1 MKKLLTIANLLAAL
15 SPSFGLG
22 IVDFENFSNSL
33 IYTNAVHN
41 GPATGLISGAA
52 GAYYFALLS
61 GLTNATT
68 IDATLDNGTP
78 LASGGWVYEDLGT
91 NTATPGLMN
100 GNYTTDPGVGV
111 SQSSGDPANFV
122 VVGWSANI
130 GTTFSQAKIWW
141 NNGCPTAGPSGY
153 FGISGIAQDIIVG
166 GNPYPVP
173 TIFGPTPRYEI
184 QGFTLNWYALPPQV
198 ATLPAT
204 GSPATAVT
212 LNGTVSPNGVGGSAW
227 FQWGT
232 TAAYGNTT
240 PRVGIGSGMTPVPVS
255 ATLAGLNPSL
265 GYHYRAVGSNSMGV
279 TYGSDCTFNSTL
291 QSSRGYAL
299 SFDGAT
305 GYVRIPGFFTNIP
318 NTAITVEF
326 WQKVNAVANQS
337 TFCESTFVNGSV
349 LNAHV
354 PYGDGKVYWDFGNI
368 STGGRLSYT
377 PPVSIVGTWQHF
389 ALVVDGVTGEQEI
402 YRNGVR
408 EAAAFGTP
416 QLARTNLDLVLGGA
430 TAGVPYGGLI
440 DEFRIWNVPR
450 YVNDIQANMYRHL
463 TGSEP
468 GLFAYWT
475 FNEGSGATTY
485 DATGR
490 GANTG
495 FLSNGVTW
503 VVSDIPLSP
512 DVATMPATGMGA
524 TNATLNGTVIPNG
537 LATTAWFQWGT
548 TTAYGNTT
556 AVANMGSGT
565 SATTNTVVLIG
576 LVPGSTY
583 HYCAVAGSSL
593 GTNYGADVAF
603 IPSPA
608 LSIVR
613 SGTNA
618 LVSWITN
625 ASGFSLWY
633 ATNLP
638 PASWTSNSSP
648 PAIVSG
654 QYTVTNP
661 ISGGAKFYR
670 LRK

>member
-1 MKKLLTIANLLAAL
+1 MAA
-15 SPSFGLG
+15 
-22 IVDFENFSNSL
+22 
-33 IYTNAVHN
+33 
-41 GPATGLISGAA
+41 
-52 GAYYFALLS
+52 
-61 GLTNATT
+61 
-68 IDATLDNGTP
+68 
-78 LASGGWVYEDLGT
+78 
-91 NTATPGLMN
+91 
-100 GNYTTDPGVGV
+100 
-111 SQSSGDPANFV
+111 
-122 VVGWSANI
+122 
-130 GTTFSQAKIWW
+130 
-141 NNGCPTAGPSGY
+141 
-153 FGISGIAQDIIVG
+153 
-166 GNPYPVP
+166 
-173 TIFGPTPRYEI
+173 
-184 QGFTLNWYALPPQV
+184 
-198 ATLPAT
+198 
-204 GSPATAVT
+204 
-212 LNGTVSPNGVGGSAW
+212 
-227 FQWGT
+227 
-232 TAAYGNTT
+232 
-240 PRVGIGSGMTPVPVS
+240 VPVS
-255 ATLAGLNPSL
+255 ATLTGLSPSL

-279 TYGSDCTFNSTL
+279 TYGGDCIFNARP

-337 TFCESTFVNGSV
+337 TFCGSTYVNGSV
-349 LNAHV
+349 FNAHV

-368 STGGRLSYT
+368 STGGRLSYK
-377 PPVSIVGTWQHF
+377 PPVSIAGTWQHF
-389 ALVVDGVTGEQEI
+389 ALVVWGVTGQQLI
-402 YRNGVR
+402 YRNGVC
-408 EAAAFGTP
+408 EATAFGTP
-416 QLARTNLDLVLGGA
+416 QLIRTNLDLVLGGA

-440 DEFRIWNVPR
+440 DEFRIWNCPLD
-450 YVNDIQANMYRHL
+450 VNGIQANMYRHL

-468 GLFAYWT
+468 GLVAYWT
-475 FNEGSGATTY
+475 FNEGSGPATY

-512 DVATMPATGMGA
+512 DVATMPATGMGV

-548 TTAYGNTT
+548 STAYGNTT
-556 AVANMGSGT
+556 TVANMGSGT

-583 HYCAVAGSSL
+583 HYRAVAGSSL
-593 GTNYGADVAF
+593 GTNCGADVAF

-613 SGTNA
+613 SGSNA

-625 ASGFSLWY
+625 ASGFALYY

-638 PASWTSNSSP
+638 PTSWTSNSSLP
-648 PAIVSG
+648 GVVNG
-654 QYTVTNP
+654 RYTTTNA